1 MIIIWTKTLMPGMGL
16 GKSPAGRR
24 FDSES
29 GEEIKKVMNEIR
41 LRVSHLRY
49 IGVSEVVIRSLF
61 RQEIQLSRLAVTED
75 FQAFRSCERVQ
86 RHVLGLERCRRT

>member
-24 FDSES
+24 FDDES
-29 GEEIKKVMNEIR
+29 GDEVKKVMNEIR

-61 RQEIQLSRLAVTED
+61 QQEIQLSRLVITED
-75 FQAFRSCERVQ
+75 FRILLPDAPEMRKKYTKSLAFS
-86 RHVLGLERCRRT
+86 